1 MVRRALYPRRQGTRF
16 KRRESR
22 KCGLTRSD
30 VSPWTDEEI
39 STLIRLWPTQSAMQI
54 ANALLR
60 SRSAIRSKAQELCKK
75 GLLEGKNALRGQS
88 IKPDAQDFDEV
99 KTDYCR
105 THHITMAELGARF
118 ESGHQLAAELYRL
131 AIAANLSRLGSR
143 PGASSAATNGPG
155 F

>member
-1 MVRRALYPRRQGTRF
+1 M
-16 KRRESR
+16 
-22 KCGLTRSD
+22 
-30 VSPWTDEEI
+30 SPWTDEEI

-54 ANALLR
+54 ANTLRRR
-60 SRSAIRSKAQELCKK
+60 SRSAIRSKARQLCKK

-118 ESGHQLAAELYRL
+118 ESDHQLAAELYRL
-131 AIAANLSRLGSR
+131 AIAAKLSRLRSR
-143 PGASSAATNGPG
+143 AGASSEARNDPDFPA
-155 F
+155 